1 MTLAAPSPVRQ
12 RAGAGAE
19 KPEGQKSKRQEA
31 RDKVGDKNMASV
43 LSCGELL
50 EMIVSKR
57 SLPLL

>member
-31 RDKVGDKNMASV
+31 RDKVGDKNT
-43 LSCGELL
+43 
-50 EMIVSKR
+50 R
-57 SLPLL
+57 PQSLVVGNCWR